1 MVAAMQ
7 VTIDFHLNYRFGVVE
22 RVVFRLVMN
31 GFSDAQEIALSLPIF
46 SDAVIANAIKNLVNQ
61 QILSANID
69 AGRLS
74 LSEAMIALIS
84 ACLNKSFE
92 ITIPVSLT
100 NDITDDVIILTEKMW
115 ETKEI
120 QAEVMNL
127 KKAILREML
136 PEIKLDILCNSLD
149 FVIKRKQGDANE

>member
-1 MVAAMQ
+1 ME

-31 GFSDAQEIALSLPIF
+31 GFCDAQEIALSLPIF

-84 ACLNKSFE
+84 ACLNNSFE
-92 ITIPVSLT
+92 VTIPVSLT

-120 QAEVMNL
+120 QAEVINL